1 MRSVNAKIK
10 GIGLLAVLLLGG
22 IVYSDMPMSVK
33 AAEPRFPQLAGADA
47 LSCAPV
53 TPNVG
58 YVETPELSPEQYI
71 REHIPLAPDVQI
83 ALFSAC
89 DRAGIDYAVAL
100 GLIQVESGFVPDAVN
115 DKSGCYGLC
124 QLNPEYFP
132 VGLSPV
138 ENVERGIMF
147 LDDQIDRY
155 DGDLAAA
162 LTAYNAGH
170 DTGHDTGRRDF
181 AEAVFAAAENWAEV
195 LE

>member
-33 AAEPRFPQLAGADA
+33 AAEPRLPQLAGADA
-47 LSCAPV
+47 LACAPV
-53 TPNVG
+53 TPEVD
-58 YVETPELSPEQYI
+58 YVETPESSPEQYI
-71 REHIPLAPDVQI
+71 REYIPLTPDVQT

-89 DRAGIDYAVAL
+89 DRAGIDYAIAL
-100 GLIQVESGFVPDAVN
+100 GLIQVESGFVPDAIN
-115 DKSGCYGLC
+115 NKSGCYGLC

-132 VGLSPV
+132 TGLPPA

-147 LDDQIDRY
+147 LGDQLNRY
-155 DGDLAAA
+155 GDDLAAA

-170 DTGHDTGRRDF
+170 DTGRRDF
-181 AEAVFAAAENWAEV
+181 AEAVLAAAESWAEV